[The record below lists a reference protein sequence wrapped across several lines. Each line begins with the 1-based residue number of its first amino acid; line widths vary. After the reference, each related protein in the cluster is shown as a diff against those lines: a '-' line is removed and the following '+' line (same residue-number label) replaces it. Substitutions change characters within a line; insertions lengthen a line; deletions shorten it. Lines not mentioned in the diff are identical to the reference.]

1 MVTPAHRIDYT
12 LSDYLQLEASSSTKH
27 EFLAGQ
33 IYGMAGGT
41 PEHAALKSAVTGLL
55 FQELREK
62 PCRLY
67 DADLRVAVRATG
79 LYTYPDV
86 TCVCGA
92 LERDAG
98 DPNAITNPTLIVEV
112 TSPSTKAY
120 DRGDKFEHYKTIP
133 SLCEYVLVA
142 HDARKLEVWRRQAS
156 GDWLSDS
163 LGEDEQARLESIDAT
178 LSVSELYG
186 AAGVERQ

>member
-12 LSDYLQLEASSSTKH
+12 IEDYLQLEASSSTKH

-41 PEHAALKSAVTGLL
+41 PEHAALKSAITGLL
-55 FQELREK
+55 FQDLRGK

-67 DADLRVAVRATG
+67 DADLRVAVEATG

-86 TCVCGA
+86 TAVCGTP
-92 LERDAG
+92 ERDIA
-98 DPNAITNPTLIVEV
+98 DSNAITNPSLIVEV
-112 TSPSTKAY
+112 TSPSTVTY
-120 DRGDKFEHYKTIP
+120 DRGDKFEHYKRIP
-133 SLCEYVLVA
+133 SLREYVLVA
-142 HDARKLEVWRRQAS
+142 HDARKIDVWRRLPS

-163 LGEDEQARLESIDAT
+163 FGEGEQVRLDSIGAT
-178 LSVSELYG
+178 LSVTELYTS
-186 AAGVERQ
+186 AGIEK

>member
-1 MVTPAHRIDYT
+1 MATPAHRIDYT
-12 LSDYLQLEASSSTKH
+12 INDYLQLEASSSTKH

-41 PEHAALKSAVTGLL
+41 PEHAALKSAITGLL
-55 FQELREK
+55 FQELRGK

-67 DADLRVAVRATG
+67 DADLRVAVQATG

-86 TCVCGA
+86 TAVCGA
-92 LERDAG
+92 PERDAT
-98 DPNAITNPTLIVEV
+98 DSNAITNPTLIVEV

-133 SLCEYVLVA
+133 SLGEYVLVA
-142 HDARKLEVWRRQAS
+142 HDARTIEVFRRSQN
-156 GDWLSDS
+156 GDWSFDS
-163 LGEDEQARLESIDAT
+163 FGEKELARLESIGVS
-178 LSVSELYG
+178 LSVSALY
-186 AAGVERQ
+186 ASAGFGP